1 MVAPSLTLSGA
12 FRSRFSRKLEEH
24 TERCV
29 DGRMSMRSY
38 QKHRFSF
45 YACYLRAIN
54 SVRLYFSGIK
64 RTRYAG
70 ITMTVFRDVG
80 GAIAYFVYI

>member
-1 MVAPSLTLSGA
+1 
-12 FRSRFSRKLEEH
+12 
-24 TERCV
+24 
-29 DGRMSMRSY
+29 MRSY